1 MQCLGFQCSA
11 VDNLQDAQPGEHER
25 IAAFAREF
33 GVDFRPFDAGK
44 EAPLPFAKESF
55 DMIMLH
61 HVIEHLHDSPREL
74 LNDLLELVK
83 PGGLLFITVP
93 NAGNLR
99 KRLHLLAGKT
109 NMPPFEAFYWHP
121 GAWTGHIREY
131 VRGDLA
137 LLARYLNLETLEL
150 RGIDDLMAVRFAGG
164 GLKQSAWRLGTAAF
178 RGWKDTWQLVAR
190 KNHDWTPGRARTEST
205 PPIRAGQL

>member
-1 MQCLGFQCSA
+1 MQHLGFQCSA
-11 VDNLQDAQPGEHER
+11 VDNLQDAQPGEHEQ
-25 IAAFAREF
+25 IAAFAAEF

-44 EAPLPFAKESF
+44 GKPLPFAKESF

-74 LNDLLELVK
+74 LNDLLELAK

-93 NAGNLR
+93 NAGNIR
-99 KRLHLLAGKT
+99 KRLHLLVGQT
-109 NMPPFEAFYWHP
+109 NMPPFEGFYWNP

-190 KNHDWTPGRARTEST
+190 KNHDWAPARARPESA
-205 PPIRAGQL
+205 PLIRAGLH